1 MIIATNITQFNPN
14 HIYIYNPVKNNIMED
29 SKFIRIIYS
38 NVNLI
43 LNGVYIEFDFVN
55 DVTCENYFNKF
66 KYSFDVNS
74 NKDLINKIKTI
85 EEQIMSKLSINK
97 TPKYQIYEQ
106 LNTGNLK
113 LFTPSLYKNS
123 RYFILKISGFWE
135 TDIKY
140 GLTYKFINGLPYIF

>member
-1 MIIATNITQFNPN
+1 MILATNIEQFNPN

-43 LNGVYIEFDFVN
+43 LNGVYIEFEFAN